1 MRRTSTKDT
10 QARKVLLKKQ
20 TQIRRRAKEA
30 RRARKVFDE
39 INNIYTPKAYQ
50 AKMLSTAA
58 AADPG
63 PFKEDLSN
71 QLLCP
76 DCKTFPPDLVEEYSS
91 GDMVCNECGI
101 VVGSRII
108 DTRSEWRTF
117 ANDDQ
122 NGDDPSRVGGTM
134 DEFSD
139 VQQLSTSVAFSES
152 KAHKA
157 LARNQ
162 NNASND
168 KGSKSLQ
175 EGYRAIASYCEA
187 FHAGSNIQNAAKHV
201 FKLVE
206 KEKGFKGK
214 PQDVL
219 VAGAIQV
226 AFRQNNATRSFR
238 EIYEL
243 TGVPKKDA
251 GIMFKKITAFVKKVK
266 AEGRTGV
273 GLDNVANFESKTT
286 SAGEYCARFTSRLGF
301 KQTNLIAK
309 LAKSIAEQSQNSVHV
324 GGRSPLSI
332 AAACIYMACHAVGE
346 PKSSAAIADKCGVS
360 DGTIKTTYKFLY
372 AMRDEIIQ
380 PEWVS
385 QGARVDRVPS
395 IHN

>member
-1 MRRTSTKDT
+1 
-10 QARKVLLKKQ
+10 
-20 TQIRRRAKEA
+20 
-30 RRARKVFDE
+30 
-39 INNIYTPKAYQ
+39 
-50 AKMLSTAA
+50 MLSAAA
-58 AADPG
+58 AADTG
-63 PFKEDLSN
+63 PYKEDLSN

-122 NGDDPSRVGGTM
+122 NGDDPSRVGGAM

-162 NNASND
+162 NNASKD
-168 KGSKSLQ
+168 KGSKSLE
-175 EGYRAIASYCEA
+175 EGYRLIVSLCEVA
-187 FHAGSNIQNAAKHV
+187 NAGSNIQNAAKHV

-214 PQDVL
+214 PQEVL

-226 AFRQNNATRSFR
+226 AFRQNKATRSFK
-238 EIYEL
+238 EIFEL

-251 GIMFKKITAFVKKVK
+251 GIMFKKITAFVKKIK

-273 GLDNVANFESKTT
+273 GLDNVANFESRTT

-309 LAKSIAEQSQNSVHV
+309 LAKSIAEQSHNSVQI

-346 PKSSAAIADKCGVS
+346 PKPSSAIADKCGVS

-372 AMRDEIIQ
+372 NMRDQLIQ

-385 QGARVDRVPS
+385 QGARVDRVPG